1 MTRDFT
7 RSVQRF
13 RFVENAKALQ
23 INAHLGAI

>member
-7 RSVQRF
+7 LSVQRF

-23 INAHLGAI
+23 INAQLGAI